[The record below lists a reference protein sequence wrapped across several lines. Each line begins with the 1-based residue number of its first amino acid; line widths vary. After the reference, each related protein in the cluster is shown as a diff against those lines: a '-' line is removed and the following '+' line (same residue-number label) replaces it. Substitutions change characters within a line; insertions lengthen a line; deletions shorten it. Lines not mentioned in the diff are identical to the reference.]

1 MKNPTFSPAS
11 LAMVLA
17 AIFALHL
24 HAEPILTSWF
34 TQNSTVF
41 ARVIQTRSTSTPTVN
56 TTPVTTW
63 PTAGITNGN
72 TGGLAQT
79 APVYADVQRIRYTAT
94 DVYINSSG
102 LASYTMGPFL
112 TSGTNL
118 FGFWPVTQNFTIRMP
133 ISPGPVPAAKTTH
146 GGGPIGVMVNGVVI
160 YDLGDA
166 FGFVQTAS
174 SPVTGSDSMGNTNL
188 THPWW
193 RDALAV
199 EVVTF
204 DPGFAHQ
211 PGINGQYHYHA
222 EPKALRYQLGDNMQA
237 TYDSTNHTYTYTED
251 TSALHH
257 SPILGW
263 SYDGFP
269 IYGPYGYASPLLP
282 NSGVS
287 RMRSGFVLRNSA
299 NSTTYGITDITTT
312 TVGGTTKR
320 TTLPKW
326 AAIAEGFATLANY
339 SSQTLSNGDY
349 VFTGTTPATLYGPAT
364 NYVNGSTTYSLGRY
378 IGDYD
383 FLGDR
388 GQSQGPTGSFDLD
401 QYNGR
406 NCVTPEFPSGTYAY
420 FVTIDANGNPAF
432 PYMLGKQYY
441 GTKSG
446 TSMNVTVPTTGV
458 TELFNS
464 GGLNAQE
471 VMATPIVN
479 PSSGNVTL
487 TWSSVEGGSYRVEA
501 SDNLQT
507 WTTLNPALSAA
518 VNTSLPAP
526 DTVITQ
532 TSTIDAGAALLPANQ
547 KRFYR
552 VKRN

>member
-1 MKNPTFSPAS
+1 
-11 LAMVLA
+11 
-17 AIFALHL
+17 
-24 HAEPILTSWF
+24 
-34 TQNSTVF
+34 
-41 ARVIQTRSTSTPTVN
+41 
-56 TTPVTTW
+56 
-63 PTAGITNGN
+63 
-72 TGGLAQT
+72 
-79 APVYADVQRIRYTAT
+79 
-94 DVYINSSG
+94 
-102 LASYTMGPFL
+102 
-112 TSGTNL
+112 
-118 FGFWPVTQNFTIRMP
+118 
-133 ISPGPVPAAKTTH
+133 
-146 GGGPIGVMVNGVVI
+146 
-160 YDLGDA
+160 
-166 FGFVQTAS
+166 
-174 SPVTGSDSMGNTNL
+174 
-188 THPWW
+188 
-193 RDALAV
+193 
-199 EVVTF
+199 
-204 DPGFAHQ
+204 
-211 PGINGQYHYHA
+211 
-222 EPKALRYQLGDNMQA
+222 
-237 TYDSTNHTYTYTED
+237 
-251 TSALHH
+251 
-257 SPILGW
+257 
-263 SYDGFP
+263 
-269 IYGPYGYASPLLP
+269 
-282 NSGVS
+282 
-287 RMRSGFVLRNSA
+287 MRSGFVLRNSA